1 MSLIR
6 QIWLLLLCTLL
17 AAFGGSTAIFIG
29 STCNTLESGL
39 RVKNRDD
46 AAVLAQVLAQQA
58 GDAAATAS
66 VIDTWF
72 GSGRYRRLVFTPQA
86 GQGGVRREARPSPRQ
101 APGWFVSL
109 IPIASEAGVATVMAG
124 RRAVGT
130 VQVVGRTDDAHDELW
145 AGSLQVVAA
154 LALLKIVAAG
164 FAAFVLRGIRQRLRA
179 AVAQAEALERGDYLT
194 LPEPK
199 TLELRHLTRAMN
211 SMVGR
216 LRNVFEV
223 QAAQVETLRRQ
234 ASCDPLTGLSNRSHL
249 MAQLDAAL
257 VRQNATAASGVVL
270 LRVLGL
276 VEMNRAIGRE
286 EVDRLL
292 LTIAEVLQAYAS
304 QVAGAFAGRLNGG
317 DFALVLPEGGVAH
330 QSAQAMVNLLQARLP
345 IFHPGAAVVAGAVEV
360 RRGAPVAELLADAD
374 MALARA
380 ESEGPFSVMS
390 AGAPGNEAWAGIG
403 ERGWQQRVRQALDA
417 GRVQLGHHRLV
428 DAAGGL
434 VHLESPLRL
443 QLAPGGPFQTAV
455 SWLPF
460 AARSRLNSAID
471 ERGLALALDA
481 SAADG
486 LPRSIDI
493 APASLLD
500 SGFAARL
507 RGRLQ
512 AAPAAARLMWLEVA
526 EPADDEQF
534 ELMRELA
541 RQVRPTGARFGI
553 EHAGARHGRFDRLFE
568 AGVDYVKLDAA
579 ITRGVAADP
588 DRGMFADGI
597 VTMLHGLS
605 LQVFGEGV
613 VDEGDAARLWSS
625 GIDGLTGPWLG
636 ERGPVGP
643 AADGAGTTAAPP
655 VAPG

>member
-17 AAFGGSTAIFIG
+17 LAFGGSAAIFIG
-29 STCNTLESGL
+29 ATCDLLEGGL

-46 AAVLAQVLAQQA
+46 AAALAQALAQQA
-58 GDAAATAS
+58 GDAIVTVS

-72 GSGRYRRLVFTPQA
+72 VGGRYRRVAFTSLA
-86 GQGGVRREARPSPRQ
+86 GQGTVQREARPSPRH

-109 IPIASEAGVATVMAG
+109 VPIASQPGVAPVMAG

-130 VQVVGRTDDAHDELW
+130 VEVVGKTDDAHDELW
-145 AGSLQVVAA
+145 AGSLQVAA
-154 LALLKIVAAG
+154 GLALLGIVAG
-164 FAAFVLRGIRQRLRA
+164 GLAAFQVRAIRRRLLA

-211 SMVGR
+211 SMVVR
-216 LRNVFEV
+216 LRNVFEA

-234 ASCDPLTGLSNRSHL
+234 ASADPLTGLSNRRHL

-257 VRQNATAASGVVL
+257 IRQDVTAASGLVL

-276 VEMNRAIGRE
+276 VELNRAIGRE
-286 EVDRLL
+286 AVDRLL

-304 QVAGAFAGRLNGG
+304 QVAGAVAGRLNGG
-317 DFALVLPEGGVAH
+317 DFALVLPEGGVAE
-330 QSAQAMVNLLQARLP
+330 QSADALVNVLRARLP
-345 IFHPGAAVVAGAVEV
+345 IFHPRGAVVAGAVEV
-360 RRGAPVAELLADAD
+360 RRGARVAELLADAD

-403 ERGWQQRVRQALDA
+403 ERGWHQRVRQALDA
-417 GRVQLGHHRLV
+417 GRVQLGRHPLV
-428 DAAGGL
+428 DATGAL

-443 QLAPGGPFQTAV
+443 QLAPGGPFETAA

-471 ERGLALALDA
+471 ERGLELALAA

-486 LPRSIDI
+486 SPRSIDI

-507 RGRLQ
+507 RSRLQ
-512 AAPAAARLMWLEVA
+512 AAPAAARLMWLELA

-553 EHAGARHGRFDRLFE
+553 EHAGARHGRLDRLFE

-579 ITRGVAADP
+579 ISRGVAADP
-588 DRGMFADGI
+588 DRGLFADG
-597 VTMLHGLS
+597 VVAMLHGLS
-605 LQVFGEGV
+605 LRVFGEGV
-613 VDEGDAARLWSS
+613 VDDADATRLWAS
-625 GIDGLTGPWLG
+625 GIDGLTGPWVSEQG
-636 ERGPVGP
+636 SATEP
-643 AADGAGTTAAPP
+643 AHAPNSTAAED
-655 VAPG
+655 APS